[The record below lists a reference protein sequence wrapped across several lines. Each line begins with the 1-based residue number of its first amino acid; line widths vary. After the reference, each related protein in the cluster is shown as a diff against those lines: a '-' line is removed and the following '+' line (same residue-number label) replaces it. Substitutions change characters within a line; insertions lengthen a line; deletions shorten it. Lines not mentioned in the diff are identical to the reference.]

1 MQISILKSRCDA
13 VKNENGQISIEY
25 GLTVLLAALV
35 ISGAHIL
42 FWDMAIEILDKFMY
56 WVKWFPTN

>member
-1 MQISILKSRCDA
+1 MRIFKPKFQYGA

-25 GLTVLLAALV
+25 GLTVLIAAAI
-35 ISGAHIL
+35 ISGAHQL

-56 WVKWFPTN
+56 WVKWFP